1 MIPICISTVHGK
13 GLPVLLESIKQYAP
27 EAYVYLRGPESVI
40 GKMENLS
47 NVRIMVGEARNFGE
61 DYNDIIDDAL
71 KYHTACIVCN
81 DDVVLTPTSYSCLLE
96 DVATIRELEPSV
108 GWVASRC
115 DASRAVQNIRFNRED
130 EKIDMMKFQAENY
143 IFPTDVV
150 SPIFAYISR
159 DAWNHGRFGP
169 LNWYSDDVSCLDMS
183 AKGYS
188 HYVSRSYVH
197 HVGSQT
203 IGLDAQKLV
212 LEALPWI
219 QENRPQ
225 YVEQFFGS

>member
-1 MIPICISTVHGK
+1 
-13 GLPVLLESIKQYAP
+13 LPVLLESIKQYAP
-27 EAYVYLRGPESVI
+27 EAFVYLRGPEPVI
-40 GKMENLS
+40 GKLEHLS
-47 NVRIMVGEARNFGE
+47 NARIMVGEARNFGE

-81 DDVVLTPTSYSCLLE
+81 DDVVLTPTSYVKLLE
-96 DVATIRELEPSV
+96 DVSTIRELEPSV
-108 GWVASRC
+108 GWVAARC
-115 DASRAVQNIRFNRED
+115 DASRAVQNIRFNREN
-130 EKIDMMKFQAENY
+130 EKIDMMKFHAENY

-150 SPIFAYISR
+150 SPIFAYVSR

-169 LNWYSDDVSCLDMS
+169 LYWYSDDVSCLDMS

-212 LEALPWI
+212 LEALPWVK
-219 QENRPQ
+219 ENRPQ
-225 YVEQFFGS
+225 YGKRLFGI

>member
-1 MIPICISTVHGK
+1 M
-13 GLPVLLESIKQYAP
+13 
-27 EAYVYLRGPESVI
+27 
-40 GKMENLS
+40 M
-47 NVRIMVGEARNFGE
+47 
-61 DYNDIIDDAL
+61 
-71 KYHTACIVCN
+71 KYH
-81 DDVVLTPTSYSCLLE
+81 
-96 DVATIRELEPSV
+96 
-108 GWVASRC
+108 
-115 DASRAVQNIRFNRED
+115 
-130 EKIDMMKFQAENY
+130 AENY

-150 SPIFAYISR
+150 SPIFAYVSR

-188 HYVSRSYVH
+188 HYVSTSYVH

-203 IGLDAQKLV
+203 VGLDAQKLV

-225 YVEQFFGS
+225 YVQQFFGS

>member
-27 EAYVYLRGPESVI
+27 EAFVYLRGPESVI

-61 DYNDIIDDAL
+61 DYNEIIDDAL

-81 DDVVLTPTSYSCLLE
+81 DDVVLTPTSYSRLLE
-96 DVATIRELEPSV
+96 DVSTIRELEPSV

-212 LEALPWI
+212 LEALPWVK
-219 QENRPQ
+219 ENRPQ
-225 YVEQFFGS
+225 YGKRLFGI

>member
-1 MIPICISTVHGK
+1 VIPICISTVHGK

-27 EAYVYLRGPESVI
+27 EAFVYLRGPESVI

-81 DDVVLTPTSYSCLLE
+81 DDVVLTPTSYARLLE
-96 DVATIRELEPSV
+96 DVSTIRELEPSV
-108 GWVASRC
+108 GWVAARC
-115 DASRAVQNIRFNRED
+115 DASRAVQNIRFNREN
-130 EKIDMMKFQAENY
+130 EKIDMMKFHAENY
-143 IFPTDVV
+143 IFQTDVV
-150 SPIFAYISR
+150 SPIFAYVSR

-188 HYVSRSYVH
+188 HYVSTSYVH

-203 IGLDAQKLV
+203 VGLNAQKLV

>member
-1 MIPICISTVHGK
+1 MIPICIATVHGK

-27 EAYVYLRGPESVI
+27 EAFVYLRGPESVI
-40 GKMENLS
+40 SKMENLA
-47 NVRIMVGEARNFGE
+47 NVRIMVGEARNFGD
-61 DYNDIIDDAL
+61 DYNEIIDDAL

-81 DDVVLTPTSYSCLLE
+81 DDVVLTPTSYAKLLE
-96 DVATIRELEPSV
+96 DVSTIRELEPSV
-108 GWVASRC
+108 GWVAARC
-115 DASRAVQNIRFNRED
+115 DASRAVQNIRFNREN
-130 EKIDMMKFQAENY
+130 EKIDMMKFHAENY

-150 SPIFAYISR
+150 SPIFAYVSR

-212 LEALPWI
+212 IEALPWVK
-219 QENRPQ
+219 ENRPQ
-225 YVEQFFGS
+225 YGKRLFGI

>member
-27 EAYVYLRGPESVI
+27 EAFVYLRGPESVI
-40 GKMENLS
+40 SKMENLS

-61 DYNDIIDDAL
+61 DYNEIIDDAL
-71 KYHTACIVCN
+71 KYHTSCIVCN
-81 DDVVLTPTSYSCLLE
+81 DDVVLTPTSYAKLLE
-96 DVATIRELEPSV
+96 DVDVIRSLEPSV
-108 GWVASRC
+108 GWVAARS
-115 DASRAVQNIRFNRED
+115 DAVRACQNIRLNPEN
-130 EKIDMMKFQAENY
+130 EQINMMKYHSENF
-143 IFPTDVV
+143 IRPANVV

-188 HYVSRSYVH
+188 HYVSTSYVH

-203 IGLDAQKLV
+203 IGLNAEKLT

-225 YVEQFFGS
+225 YVKTFFGS

>member
-1 MIPICISTVHGK
+1 VIPICISTVHGK

-27 EAYVYLRGPESVI
+27 EAFVYLRGPESVI
-40 GKMENLS
+40 GKLENLA

-81 DDVVLTPTSYSCLLE
+81 DDVVLTPTSYSRLLE
-96 DVATIRELEPSV
+96 DVATIRELKPSV

-150 SPIFAYISR
+150 SPIFAYVSR

-212 LEALPWI
+212 LEALPWVK
-219 QENRPQ
+219 ENRPQ
-225 YVEQFFGS
+225 YGKRLFGI

>member
-1 MIPICISTVHGK
+1 LIPICISTVHGK

-40 GKMENLS
+40 GKTEYLANA
-47 NVRIMVGEARNFGE
+47 RIMVGEARNFGE

-71 KYHTACIVCN
+71 KYHTACVVCN
-81 DDVVLTPTSYSCLLE
+81 DDVVLTPTSYSKLLE
-96 DVATIRELEPSV
+96 DVSTIRELEPSV
-108 GWVASRC
+108 GWVAARS
-115 DASRAVQNIRFNRED
+115 DAVRQCQNIRFNREN
-130 EKIDMMKFQAENY
+130 EQIDMMKFHAENY
-143 IFPTDVV
+143 IIPASVV
-150 SPIFAYISR
+150 SPIFAYVSR

-188 HYVSRSYVH
+188 HYVSTSYVH

-203 IGLDAQKLV
+203 IGLNAQQLT
-212 LEALPWI
+212 LEAMPWI

>member
-1 MIPICISTVHGK
+1 VIPICISTVHGK

-27 EAYVYLRGPESVI
+27 EAFVYLRGPESVI
-40 GKMENLS
+40 SKMENLS

-61 DYNDIIDDAL
+61 DYNEIIDDAL

-81 DDVVLTPTSYSCLLE
+81 DDVVLTPTSYSRLLE
-96 DVATIRELEPSV
+96 DVSTIRELEPSV

-212 LEALPWI
+212 LEALPWVK
-219 QENRPQ
+219 ENRPQ
-225 YVEQFFGS
+225 YGKRLFGI

>member
-1 MIPICISTVHGK
+1 LIPICIATVHGK

-27 EAYVYLRGPESVI
+27 EAFVYLRGPESVI
-40 GKMENLS
+40 SKMENLA
-47 NVRIMVGEARNFGE
+47 NVRIMVGEARNFGD
-61 DYNDIIDDAL
+61 DYNEIIDDAL

-81 DDVVLTPTSYSCLLE
+81 DDVVLTPTSYAKLLE
-96 DVATIRELEPSV
+96 DVSTIRELEPSV
-108 GWVASRC
+108 GWVAARC
-115 DASRAVQNIRFNRED
+115 DASRAVQNIRFNREN
-130 EKIDMMKFQAENY
+130 EKIDMMKFHAENY

-150 SPIFAYISR
+150 SPIFAYVSR

-212 LEALPWI
+212 IEALPWVK
-219 QENRPQ
+219 ENRPQ
-225 YVEQFFGS
+225 YGKRLFGI